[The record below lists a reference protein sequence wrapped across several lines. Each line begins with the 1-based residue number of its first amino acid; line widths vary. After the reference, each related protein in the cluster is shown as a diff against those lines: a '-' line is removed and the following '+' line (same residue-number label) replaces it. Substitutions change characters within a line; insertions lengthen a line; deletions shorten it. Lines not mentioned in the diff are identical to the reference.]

1 MDWQT
6 GLLGLLAGFLI
17 SVVTAPVGV
26 SGAVFL
32 LPVQLSV
39 LEVPNPSVT
48 PTNLLYNVVATPG
61 ALLRYARTG
70 QLWSPLARLLV
81 IGTMPGVV
89 LGAVLRVFVVPGPQA
104 FKLIVAA
111 VLLPL
116 GVWLVARALR
126 RRQAALSETEVRP
139 EAVTSLAAVVGVIGG
154 IYGIGGGSILGP
166 ILAGRGLPMA
176 RVAPAALLATFV
188 TSVVGS
194 ITYAVLALG
203 RSGDISPDWMVGLM
217 CGLGGLLG
225 GYTGARLQP
234 YIPERALRLLLG
246 GLAIGLA
253 VMYASSALS

>member
-6 GLLGLLAGFLI
+6 GLLGLVAGFVI

-39 LEVPNPSVT
+39 LEVPNPAVT

-61 ALLRYARTG
+61 ALVRYARTG
-70 QLWSPLARLLV
+70 QLWSPLAKLLV
-81 IGTMPGVV
+81 LGTMPGVI
-89 LGAVLRVFVVPGPQA
+89 LGAVLRVFVVPGAVA

-116 GVWLVARALR
+116 GGWLVVRAVG
-126 RRQAALSETEVRP
+126 RQRVAESAEMRP
-139 EAVTSLAAVVGVIGG
+139 ATVTGLAGVVGVVGG

-203 RSGDISPDWMVGLM
+203 RSGDISPDWFVGLM
-217 CGLGGLLG
+217 CGLGGLVG

-234 YIPERALRLLLG
+234 YFPERALRLLLG
-246 GLAIGLA
+246 VLAIGLA
-253 VMYASSALS
+253 ALYASSVLS